1 MSTIDK
7 LYLFLF
13 LQNKADGMVQNLRTL
28 DQDMFS
34 IKSFSFD
41 ELENLKDMKIEDFTA
56 YGFENEFLKKVS
68 DMAEK
73 AMLWKEFDAD
83 ANVIKSAPFLCKC
96 TLSNEKCI
104 GISLL
109 ISDGSNLGNIKKFHA
124 LQNDNQLIEKI
135 SQMKANHKAGKMG
148 VVVEPSSFFDQT
160 SSYCQ
165 QWQKN
170 DLGVLR
176 EIKNYFTNKGT
187 IYILGQ

>member
-1 MSTIDK
+1 
-7 LYLFLF
+7 
-13 LQNKADGMVQNLRTL
+13 
-28 DQDMFS
+28 MFS

-41 ELENLKDMKIEDFTA
+41 ELESLKDMKIEDFTA
-56 YGFENEFLKKVS
+56 YGFEHEFLKKVS

-96 TLSNEKCI
+96 TVSNDKCI

-109 ISDGSNLGNIKKFHA
+109 ISDASNLSNIKKFPT
-124 LQNDNQLIEKI
+124 LQNGNQLIEKI
-135 SQMKANHKAGKMG
+135 SQMKGNYKAGKMG
-148 VVVEPSSFFDQT
+148 VLVEPSSFFDVT
-160 SSYCQ
+160 SSDSQ

-170 DLGVLR
+170 DLDVLR